1 MPVKANEIS
10 AVLKNQIKN
19 YGKKIKTDEIGE
31 IITIGDGIALV
42 SGLDNVMLGELLE
55 FPGGILGMALNLEED
70 AVGAVLMGD
79 SGSIREGDT
88 VKRTNRVI
96 SVPVGDQMLGR
107 VVNAL
112 GQPEDGSKQIK
123 TTKTREIFR
132 TAPGVM
138 TRKEVNQPL
147 ETGIIAIDSMVPIGR
162 GQRELIIG
170 DRQTGKT
177 AIAMDAIINQKG
189 KDVKCIYV
197 AIGQKNSTVA
207 QIVQKLKAAGAME
220 YTTVVTATASEMAP
234 LQYIAPY
241 TGVTIAE
248 EWMEQGKDVL
258 IVYDDLSKH
267 AVAYRTLSL
276 LLRRPPGREAYP
288 GDVFYLHSQL
298 LERAARVNEEH
309 GGGSITALPI
319 IETQAGDLSA
329 YIPTNVISITDG
341 QIFAMSDLFN
351 SGQRPAVDA
360 GYSVSRVG
368 STAQIK
374 AMKQVAGSLKIELA
388 QYTEMAAFAQFG
400 SDLDESTRKILSH
413 GKRVLEVIKQKQFR
427 PIDQID
433 QAIILLAVQ
442 ERLINPIPVSE
453 IERFKKEVINHFDS
467 SKNAMGLK
475 NILVQEKAFDDQL
488 RANFKWELHE
498 FINGFV
504 KTIKNYNASE
514 EDKMPAV
521 EKPTLIKI
529 DDVAKTTEP
538 KPKKATLKTPKTT
551 KAPAAKKPAAKKPAA
566 KAKPKSTKK

>member
-488 RANFKWELHE
+488 RANFKWELHQ